1 VQCAC
6 MAQYSK
12 PFRIPRLRQF
22 LVVAERFASCRTRL
36 QRRQDDAGGKVS
48 ILRGD
53 STGLCEKVH
62 MNTRL
67 ILIGYRDIAV

>member
-1 VQCAC
+1 

-12 PFRIPRLRQF
+12 PFRVPTFRQF
-22 LVVAERFASCRTRL
+22 LVVAECIASCRTRL
-36 QRRQDDAGGKVS
+36 LRRQDDAGGKVF

-53 STGLCEKVH
+53 GTGLCEKVY

-67 ILIGYRDIAV
+67 ILIGYRD